1 MKIEER
7 FNRVLAGLS
16 HTGYTTEIEKCEA
29 RIFIEELY
37 RQNQKYKEVI
47 DKVIDKL
54 QLLIDIG
61 FDYDGFNQV
70 NSLKTLIDEL
80 VGYAKE
86 SRNILKEVELMI
98 SGASDEEL
106 DIAIARADVLLE
118 LQPKIDELKKENQE
132 LKKQLDELQTL
143 YKNMFKCHCNKVQ
156 VETLLEQQKEFIEYL
171 KNKEK
176 EFDMMGDPINS
187 GACLGILREYKEI
200 IGGKDE

>member
-1 MKIEER
+1 
-7 FNRVLAGLS
+7 
-16 HTGYTTEIEKCEA
+16 
-29 RIFIEELY
+29 
-37 RQNQKYKEVI
+37 
-47 DKVIDKL
+47 
-54 QLLIDIG
+54 
-61 FDYDGFNQV
+61 
-70 NSLKTLIDEL
+70 
-80 VGYAKE
+80 
-86 SRNILKEVELMI
+86 MI

-143 YKNMFKCHCNKVQ
+143 YNNMFKCHCNRVQ